1 MFRRRIAGRSL
12 SIILGTALVMLA
24 SLVPASCG
32 DDTVDPADVTGA
44 PADLVI
50 YMSPDAPQEQIDKVK
65 LELEVAKQG
74 GELTSYDFFNASD
87 TAKIIGAIAK
97 GGEID
102 PTKKIPSLFTV
113 VLAKKGDAETKAA
126 TFRLLPGVES
136 VTTDGIPKAP
146 GDLPIAP
153 DSSSVPIPTAPG

>member
-1 MFRRRIAGRSL
+1 MFRPRIAGRSR
-12 SIILGTALVMLA
+12 SIVLGTALALLT
-24 SLVPASCG
+24 SLVVVSCG
-32 DDTVDPADVTGA
+32 DDLVNPADVTGTA
-44 PADLVI
+44 ADLVI

-74 GELTSYDFFNASD
+74 GELISYDFFNSAD

-113 VLAKKGDAETKAA
+113 VLAKKGDAEAKAS
-126 TFRLLPGVES
+126 TFRMFPGVES
-136 VTTDGIPKAP
+136 VTTDGVPKAP
-146 GDLPIAP
+146 GDTPSVP
-153 DSSSVPIPTAPG
+153 DTSSVPIPTAPG